1 MAVKVTELP
10 MQNGFDEAEIKML
23 TGRLGLTVIVIE
35 FEVAGLFDV
44 QIVFEE
50 VRVQVT
56 KSLFN
61 GIYEKRGLLV
71 D

>member
-1 MAVKVTELP
+1 MKVTEPP
-10 MQNGFDEAEIKML
+10 MQKGFDEAEMETL
-23 TGRLGLTVIVIE
+23 TGRFGLTVIVIE
-35 FEVAGLFDV
+35 FDVAGLFDI
-44 QIVFEE
+44 QIVLEE

-56 KSLFN
+56 KSLFK